1 MSTNKKACSILKL
14 VLVFT
19 HCHDKQKKYALFLT
33 KYQHKVRIDTTSV
46 YRELYVLGLCTAIGV
61 SPDASDWRPP
71 RRGLTAHL

>member
-14 VLVFT
+14 VLFLRTVT
-19 HCHDKQKKYALFLT
+19 TNKNMHSFLT
-33 KYQHKVRIDTTSV
+33 KYQQKFRIDTTSV

-61 SPDASDWRPP
+61 SPDANDWRPP